1 MAMNYAGQRDARV
14 RFFALSIAIL
24 GISNIA
30 LVFLSALMNIKP
42 HPIFASFNEAGTFLT
57 IMVGLFQIFLSYK
70 LLKRERLF
78 WSVTIIFI
86 LFSLFSNGITGAIT
100 SFVTML
106 LDLLLLAFAFII
118 RKDFSEMTQGL
129 NIQNVAGLLSLAGA
143 FIYGILGSMA
153 LGAQFSPPIE
163 TWDEAMYFILTTLT
177 TVGYGDIHAITSESR
192 LFVSSFLVFGV
203 SSFLY
208 AITVLFLPLVEK
220 KIKQVLNVL
229 ENVMKNMK
237 DHIIICG
244 VCDETS
250 SLVDYLKERGI
261 EMVII
266 APHDMI
272 KEDIINTGVYIM
284 EGDPSGE
291 EILKRARIEK
301 ARAIIAASTNDA
313 QDVLIILTAKSLKK
327 DITAVALATSS
338 ENENKLRLVGADI
351 VISPRIIGGKLLAKA
366 ALGEDTRIEL

>member
-266 APHDMI
+266 APRDMI

>member
-266 APHDMI
+266 APRDMI

-284 EGDPSGE
+284 EGDPSEE